1 MSGEEGGQ
9 GAADIWL
16 ADCCPRGA
24 PDYLQ
29 PVGVPCMEKT
39 RETGHE
45 HKLAPGAELL
55 RGDEFGQTEGRPSLY
70 HRRQRRTQ
78 PDKERAPVRLG
89 DGGLFH
95 ADARATRA
103 GKRTTGNT

>member
-1 MSGEEGGQ
+1 MSGEERGQ
-9 GAADIWL
+9 GGADIWL
-16 ADCCPRGA
+16 SDCRPRRA

-45 HKLAPGAELL
+45 HKLAPRAELL
-55 RGDEFGQTEGRPSLY
+55 SGDEFGQTEGRHSLY

-78 PDKERAPVRLG
+78 ADKERVPGRLG
-89 DGGLFH
+89 DCALFH
-95 ADARATRA
+95 ADGRATR
-103 GKRTTGNT
+103 